1 MSSHKNFCV
10 YGIWFCGGCQTVSL
24 LSLSLLACT
33 EQSYERPR
41 NVFHWSS
48 ATAGKKAGENRK
60 DFAPSEQRLG
70 GEFKS
75 TAFISWVWDANTS
88 SFWCYLVNELSKTL
102 LHIQKTLEECI
113 PLMNKLNN
121 LLPEGQRMEPFMLKN
136 ASSHTHSSSSFVME
150 RRSHSR
156 SRGSRGSI
164 QSGLLPVEEDKDASG
179 SEESQ
184 E

>member
-1 MSSHKNFCV
+1 M
-10 YGIWFCGGCQTVSL
+10 WFCDSCQMFSL
-24 LSLSLLACT
+24 LSLCLSACT

-48 ATAGKKAGENRK
+48 TAAGKKAGENRK
-60 DFAPSEQRLG
+60 DLAPSEQRLG
-70 GEFKS
+70 RNWS
-75 TAFISWVWDANTS
+75 PLH
-88 SFWCYLVNELSKTL
+88 SFLAYGMLTLPLSGVYLVNELSKTL

-113 PLMNKLNN
+113 PLINKLNN